1 VPGISAA
8 PRLECVAP
16 KSNHVVSARAPA
28 PAAAEAQP
36 ASQRREAGTA
46 LAADAAALALRAAL
60 DRVVAPLARAACGFV
75 RQRGW
80 TEFGHARLDD
90 HARERFGRSG
100 RWVRDLAALGEA
112 IDASPS
118 LGAALTGADGGRPL
132 GRVAAVLIARSKKP
146 DATMA
151 WIRYARRESVRD
163 LRAALQRGLA
173 ERERTDA
180 NDSAGVATG
189 PDGSSD
195 GIEATVAGE
204 YPDGDRVLFR
214 LPLPLPVRVA
224 FDEAL
229 DLYRAVEG
237 RDASV
242 TAFVEALTG
251 EARATRP
258 LDTAPFVSP
267 LIHGRDQK
275 AIEGGLRRSSAAW
288 VSLPPPAA
296 GTGDVDLE
304 DIGES
309 LIRFGDVEK
318 TAGHGDAPALDGQI
332 RALIALENEIESRLS
347 TLLVEMGDRGL
358 WATLMFASVGHYAEE
373 RLGVSRS
380 RAGDRVRLAR
390 ALRGLPRLAAACS
403 SGVVSAEA
411 AAIVHRLIDG
421 AHVDARTEED
431 WIRHAAATTVKRLRE
446 EARAMGHGC
455 LRRDGA
461 RGMGSRDPAAA
472 RPLNEEAWQA
482 SLRREA
488 GTATERIL
496 ALGRRAAGR
505 DREAGPNEAS
515 GLDRAAAP
523 DHVAAP
529 DHATLTGAPPA
540 PDVFQLLPAE
550 PDVFLA
556 LRLPGGVATDFV
568 AAIDAARSDLEAAAA
583 STPWDEPWCVAD
595 PSPAQLIARI
605 EFIRGRRLQAWVGL
619 LAMLEDFAV
628 TWDQDAGAPVGRDD
642 AIFMRDGWRCAAPGC
657 TSRRHLEDHHVVYR
671 SRGGGHG
678 HDNRVTLCRF
688 HHQRGEHG
696 GLMSVRGTA
705 PLGLTWRLGAPD
717 VATRYR
723 NERRMDAP

>member
-16 KSNHVVSARAPA
+16 KSIHLMSAAAPA
-28 PAAAEAQP
+28 PAQAPAPALAPAPARAAADARP
-36 ASQRREAGTA
+36 ADRRPEAGTA

-60 DRVVAPLARAACGFV
+60 DALVVPLARAAHGFV
-75 RQRGW
+75 RLRGW

-100 RWVRDLAALGEA
+100 RWVRDLAVLGES
-112 IDASPS
+112 IEASPA
-118 LGAALTGADGGRPL
+118 LGAALIGADGGRPL
-132 GRVAAVLIARSKKP
+132 GRVAAVLIARSRMR
-146 DATMA
+146 DAMDA
-151 WIRYARRESVRD
+151 WIRRARRESVRD
-163 LRAALQRGLA
+163 LRAALRRAGTGCDRA
-173 ERERTDA
+173 DA
-180 NDSAGVATG
+180 DPSEGAASAQSEATG
-189 PDGSSD
+189 DENPDD
-195 GIEATVAGE
+195 E
-204 YPDGDRVLFR
+204 RVGFR

-237 RDASV
+237 RDAPV

-267 LIHGRDQK
+267 LIHGRDQTV
-275 AIEGGLRRSSAAW
+275 IEGALRRSSAAW
-288 VSLPPPAA
+288 ASLPPPAGP
-296 GTGDVDLE
+296 GTVGLE
-304 DIGES
+304 DIGET

-318 TAGHGDAPALDGQI
+318 SAGHGDAPAFDGQI
-332 RALIALENEIESRLS
+332 RALIALENELEARLS
-347 TLLVEMGDRGL
+347 ALLAEMGDRGM
-358 WATLMFASVGHYAEE
+358 WATLMFAGVGHYAEE

-403 SGVVSAEA
+403 NGRVSAEA
-411 AAIVHRLIDG
+411 AAIVHRLIGG
-421 AHVDARTEED
+421 APVDSETEEA
-431 WIRHAAATTVKRLRE
+431 WIRHAAVATVKRLRE
-446 EARAMGHGC
+446 EALAMGRDR
-455 LRRDGA
+455 LRPGGA
-461 RGMGSRDPAAA
+461 RGMAGRDPTTA
-472 RPLNEEAWQA
+472 RPLDDDEWHA

-488 GTATERIL
+488 GTSTARIL
-496 ALGRRAAGR
+496 ALGLRAAGL
-505 DREAGPNEAS
+505 DRFAGPEQ
-515 GLDRAAAP
+515 AAGP
-523 DHVAAP
+523 DYAAL
-529 DHATLTGAPPA
+529 AGAPPE

-550 PDVFLA
+550 PDVLLT
-556 LRLPGGVATDFV
+556 LRLPGEAAIDFA

-583 STPWDEPWCVAD
+583 STPWDEPWAIAD
-595 PSPAQLIARI
+595 PTPAQIVARI
-605 EFIRGRRLQAWVGL
+605 EFIRGRRLPMWVGL
-619 LAMLEDFAV
+619 LAILEDFAV
-628 TWDQDAGAPVGRDD
+628 TWDHDAGAPAGRDD
-642 AIFMRDGWRCAAPGC
+642 AIFIRDGWRCAAPGC

-671 SRGGGHG
+671 SQGGGHG

-705 PLGLTWRLGAPD
+705 PLGLTWRLGSPG